1 MSSFIKER
9 QNYLMRLEYLLGRA
23 RTRYGLRRFT
33 RDELYELGRLYRQ
46 LASDLAKAQTINAD
60 RDILDYLNGLL
71 AQAYNVIY
79 TGENQPG
86 PGLVRF
92 ITQIFPRAF
101 RRNFAPIL
109 IATAVFFLP
118 AIWAF
123 FAYLNDPA
131 WTEVVL
137 PKTVREAYESD
148 LEKGPSQL
156 AVAIQ
161 EADMPVAS
169 TYIILNNVTVSAYA
183 FAAGM
188 LFGVGTLFI
197 LFQNG
202 LILGAIG
209 GIFVDKGTLFSLY
222 FFSGILPHGVL
233 ELPAICI
240 AGGAGLL
247 FGKALLMPGDLKR
260 IDALKKNGIE
270 ALNLMLGV
278 IFILI
283 FAGLFEGFITPIKID
298 GKADIPSLMYAKL
311 AFSAIAF
318 LCLVTYL
325 SLAGRK
331 PGEKPFDFIN
341 EEIARAGKYSPR
353 GIFRLLKSDS
363 QEF

>member
-1 MSSFIKER
+1 
-9 QNYLMRLEYLLGRA
+9 MRLEYLLGRA
-23 RTRYGLRRFT
+23 RTRSGLRRFT

-46 LASDLAKAQTINAD
+46 LASDLAKAQTIGAD

-92 ITQIFPRAF
+92 ITPVFPRAF
-101 RRNFAPIL
+101 RRNFGPIL
-109 IATAVFFLP
+109 IAAVVFFLP

-131 WTEVVL
+131 WAEVAL
-137 PKTVREAYESD
+137 PNAMRQAYESD
-148 LEKGPSQL
+148 LEEGPSQL

-161 EADMPVAS
+161 EEDMPVAS
-169 TYIILNNVTVSAYA
+169 TWIILNNLGVTAYA

-188 LFGVGTLFI
+188 LFGVGTLYV

-202 LILGAIG
+202 LILGAVG
-209 GIFVDKGTLFSLY
+209 GIFVDKGALFSLY

-233 ELPAICI
+233 EFPAICI
-240 AGGAGLL
+240 SGGAGLL
-247 FGKALLMPGDLKR
+247 LGKALLMPGDLRR

-278 IFILI
+278 ILILI
-283 FAGLFEGFITPIKID
+283 FAGLFEGFVTPIKID
-298 GKADIPSLMYAKL
+298 GKADIPALMYAKL
-311 AFSAIAF
+311 AFSAVVF
-318 LCLVTYL
+318 MCLVTYL
-325 SLAGRK
+325 SIAGRR
-331 PGEKPFDFIN
+331 PGEKPLGFIN
-341 EEIARAGKYSPR
+341 EEIAKAGKYSPR
-353 GIFRLLKSDS
+353 SIFRLLKSDT